1 MNKKQIHIHFFVL
14 VLVTAVLF
22 CLQVLYRHP
31 SNKLI
36 QTTRLIEANLSQVN
50 QFYTTRFISEV
61 RTAMCNAVLLD
72 GRTDS
77 TFLLAIQ
84 QAPPDKIF
92 IVGLTHIM
100 QHKAGWP
107 TVKDSLNHSTTVQ
120 FTIRASRNFVMSV
133 TCLHNKHLIFDTA
146 SGLDGLFELEMESWK
161 RMILASPDNPE

>member
-1 MNKKQIHIHFFVL
+1 MNKKQIHIHLFVL

-22 CLQVLYRHP
+22 SLRGLYRHP

-36 QTTRLIEANLSQVN
+36 QTTRLIETNLSRVN

-61 RTAMCNAVLLD
+61 RAAMCNAVLLNC
-72 GRTDS
+72 RTDS
-77 TFLLAIQ
+77 VFLLAIQ

-107 TVKDSLNHSTTVQ
+107 TVKDNLNHSTTVQ
-120 FTIRASRNFVMSV
+120 FTIKASRNFVISV
-133 TCLHNKHLIFDTA
+133 TCLYNEHLIFDTA
-146 SGLDGLFELEMESWK
+146 CGLDSLFELEMESWK
-161 RMILASPDNPE
+161 RMIMASPNNTE